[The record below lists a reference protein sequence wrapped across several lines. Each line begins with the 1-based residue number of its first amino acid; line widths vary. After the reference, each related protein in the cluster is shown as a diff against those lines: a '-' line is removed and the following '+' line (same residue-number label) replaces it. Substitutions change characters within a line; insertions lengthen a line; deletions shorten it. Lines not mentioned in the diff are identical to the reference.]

1 MPSAEKT
8 IPEKTSIEKI
18 SIALP
23 PDMIAEIHEA
33 VASGLYSSSSEAIR
47 DALRVWIRE
56 RRLRK
61 AALDQMRRVW
71 EQALSGD
78 GETASALD
86 VMTRLEGKFQSLAG
100 GR

>member
-1 MPSAEKT
+1 MPSTVKSS
-8 IPEKTSIEKI
+8 PQKSSIEKI

-56 RRLRK
+56 RRLKK

-71 EQALSGD
+71 EQALADD

-86 VMTRLEGKFQSLAG
+86 VFTQLEGKYLSLAG
-100 GR
+100 GS